1 MCVCPRTQWEMD
13 TNQRKIKCWN
23 LHDVTPRHEERGPRC
38 FCKAPDFRVCKE
50 TMETEGETHPAV
62 GPSWAPSPR
71 VDRAPVL
78 QSQAFPL
85 RAKAGFHH
93 RRVQALMHSRCVA
106 NRSWQLFDSAGWS
119 NPPPPPP
126 LHLPLRR
133 MLCAG

>member
-1 MCVCPRTQWEMD
+1 MD

-106 NRSWQLFDSAGWS
+106 NRSWQLFDSARWS